1 MRIKRTS
8 VIKGITVIA
17 AITFILFATALD
29 SGGWIPMIVC
39 GVCAVWLLLICISN
53 CRE

>member
-8 VIKGITVIA
+8 VIKGITVVA
-17 AITFILFATALD
+17 VITFILFATALD

-39 GVCAVWLLLICISN
+39 AVCAMWLLLVAIAN
-53 CRE
+53 GE